1 MDNNGPFA
9 SIAELCHISSSQEEL
24 LKRCRFA
31 GEPETDESLSDESG
45 ENDDTTPV
53 ESTGIMM
60 ISPPESPEEEEEED
74 HENIPRDNDVFHTP
88 PEESTLAT
96 SQEHELHQ
104 RVDSHED
111 RMVLGDEKIE
121 ASLTDNDSTAVDL
134 GRDTDLGFSTEV
146 ELTERIEVDS
156 GTDVNSILEGED
168 FRVLK
173 RELDSS
179 NGLCGSFSGKRVKI
193 VDINLERIVKSIE
206 KLRSP
211 SKISKLVYQNLV
223 LETVE
228 AENLGKSVENSS
240 PSNSP
245 NNHQIQQVNGGDN
258 REFNGDS
265 SAKRKLEFCA
275 YGVVE
280 SEMGENSVGLGFNKG
295 RIEDGTEEIEDDDS
309 ERCLDASSAEK
320 RKEREAKSID
330 DIDKFRYVPPTNA
343 NSLEKQKCVGAKRAL
358 PMSMC
363 VNNGC
368 AESEVVPDG
377 VPSPK
382 SYEEVVF
389 TLLEVLKMLS
399 DGHDCDP
406 ALEHLSIVEVA
417 KMRGMTFP

>member
-173 RELDSS
+173 RELDS
-179 NGLCGSFSGKRVKI
+179 K
-193 VDINLERIVKSIE
+193 
-206 KLRSP
+206 
-211 SKISKLVYQNLV
+211 
-223 LETVE
+223 TVE